1 MSEVD
6 EKIAR
11 LVKQSYS
18 YNGPNYYLNDME
30 AIACLT
36 GYPLV
41 FLASNPRIPVEIVEE
56 KPELVIRQQADGFTI
71 TSNAGA
77 PDSTI
82 LITWETQT
90 RAKVIHKIGRASCRE
105 RV

>member
-56 KPELVIRQQADGFTI
+56 KPELVIRQQADACL
-71 TSNAGA
+71 SDSRRSRA
-77 PDSTI
+77 PR
-82 LITWETQT
+82 EPPT
-90 RAKVIHKIGRASCRE
+90 RPY
-105 RV
+105 